1 MLDLRYLRNNPNEAE
16 DRLRNRDPEV
26 SLERLKAL
34 DSAWRNV
41 LQRVEEIRAERNEI
55 GEAIAVAKKAGESVT
70 EAIERMGIF
79 KEELSKIEEQEKEF
93 KSQLDDELLGL
104 PNLPDP
110 RVPVSFDSD
119 DAEELRVGGELPDH
133 DFEPRDHVELAEP
146 LGLLDFPASA
156 RLTGAGFA
164 VYRKEAALLE
174 WALLSWM
181 FKNAAEHGYEPVLL
195 PFLVNAR
202 SLYTSSQLPK
212 FMGDVYKLAD
222 DDLYLIPTSEVPL
235 VNLGREMT
243 YKEQELPRRFTS
255 VTANFRREAG
265 TYGRDTR
272 GLVRTHQFNKVELVA
287 ITAPEQAEGVF
298 EEMIAIA
305 EEIPQRLGLRWRTI
319 MLVTGDM
326 AQQASVTVDVEVWC
340 PGMKRWWEISSVS
353 NCTDYQA
360 RRGGIRYKPADA
372 GKSRFCYTLNG
383 SAVATSRLL
392 PAILETHQRANGSIV
407 IPEPL
412 RAYVGKE
419 VIGGK

>member
-1 MLDLRYLRNNPNEAE
+1 MLDLRYLRNSPNEAE
-16 DRLRNRDPEV
+16 DRLRSRDKEV

-34 DSAWRNV
+34 DAAWRNV
-41 LQRVEEIRAERNEI
+41 LQRVEEIRGERNEI
-55 GEAIAVAKKAGESVT
+55 GEAIAAAKKAGESVT
-70 EAIERMGIF
+70 EAVERMGIL
-79 KEELSKIEEQEKEF
+79 KGELSKVEEQEKEF
-93 KSQLDDELLGL
+93 KEQLDDELLGL

-119 DAEELRVGGELPDH
+119 DAEELRVGGESLDY

-156 RLTGAGFA
+156 RLAGAGFA

-181 FKNAAEHGYEPVLL
+181 FKNAAGRGYEPVLL
-195 PFLVNAR
+195 PFLTNAK

-287 ITAPEQAEGVF
+287 IAAPEQAEGIF
-298 EEMIAIA
+298 EEMISIA
-305 EEIPQRLGLRWRTI
+305 EEIPQRLGLRWRTV

-360 RRGGIRYKPADA
+360 RRGGIRYKPADG

-392 PAILETHQRANGSIV
+392 PAILETHQRADGSMA